1 MPIFAR
7 RKVLRMSQFKV
18 GAVVMLRAL
27 YAATLGFEDIA
38 APAMCI
44 SARYLE
50 KISEDHSASR
60 AAGVSIASLEST
72 SRIALYGL

>member
-50 KISEDHSASR
+50 KISEDHSASQQVNGSE
-60 AAGVSIASLEST
+60 ANSSMS
-72 SRIALYGL
+72 